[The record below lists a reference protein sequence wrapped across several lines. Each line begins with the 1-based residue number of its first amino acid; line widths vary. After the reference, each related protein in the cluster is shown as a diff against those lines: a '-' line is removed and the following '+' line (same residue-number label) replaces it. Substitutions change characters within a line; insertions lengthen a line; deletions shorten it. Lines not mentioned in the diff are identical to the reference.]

1 MHLPS
6 RDATIDK
13 LAESV
18 GKLTSRHSNELRHL
32 LGKPPNVANVPASFW
47 AEIREEMDRELVAT
61 LMLLF
66 LASVDS
72 HGGDAEALQ
81 AAGSIYASQRS
92 AAQAARYSDAIKSRL
107 ETLAERTPSATLNAP
122 GALSPGNQGEPG
134 RTAEQSAE
142 QTLNTPAIDA
152 KKIADEIKGTF
163 DAQAERIAASETTNA
178 ETAGG
183 DAATIDKFGAVSQ
196 DDIWRAHPSRTK
208 SGTCNRCRR
217 LDGTKRKQWGQ
228 IDVDAAGG
236 PALHDNCACTV
247 EYADQTQ
254 PARAA

>member
-92 AAQAARYSDAIKSRL
+92 AAQAARYSDAIKGRL
-107 ETLAERTPSATLNAP
+107 ETLAGSPIAPDATPP
-122 GALSPGNQGEPG
+122 
-134 RTAEQSAE
+134 
-142 QTLNTPAIDA
+142 DA
-152 KKIADEIKGTF
+152 GKVLDELKGTF
-163 DAQAERIAASETTNA
+163 DAQAERIASSETTNA

-228 IDVDAAGG
+228 IDPDAAGG